1 MAAAL
6 MLCKRAPLSFF
17 RPSVIQRCLSSST
30 SLPSSTSAIR
40 APISQDNVVSSP
52 FEAEA
57 KYPELN
63 LYSHVFRDFSKY
75 GPRVAIVDGVTGR
88 EYTFNEVDENTSKFS
103 SALNRMGFSR
113 GSVLSLCSP
122 NVPEYC
128 SVFFGA
134 LASGGTVSTVNPT
147 YTAEELAYQFQN
159 SATDMIATVPA
170 ILPTVQEAAEK
181 AGVERII
188 VIGSKGESGA
198 RDSKLISYHHLLED
212 TGSLFNPVSVD
223 AKEDTAV
230 LPYSSG
236 TSGLPKGVVLTHFN
250 VTANILQLEHPEVL
264 YLYKEG
270 TTVLG
275 VLPFFHIYG
284 MVAVLFSS
292 LYAGSKVVSLP
303 KFEPELFLNAIS
315 KYKTDIVN
323 IVPPLILF
331 LAKHPMVNDYDLSCI
346 RQIMSGAAPLGGDI
360 VEAARARLNC
370 DVIRQGYGL
379 TETSPVT
386 HVVPLSCSKEKPQ
399 SIGTPL
405 KSIDVKVVDP
415 ETSETLSAG
424 EDGEVW
430 IRGPN
435 VMKGYLNLPDATRSC
450 ITSDGW
456 FRSGD
461 IGHFDED
468 GWFYITDR
476 LKELIKVKG
485 LQVAPAELEALLV
498 THEKIADAAV
508 IGVADERQGEAPRAY
523 VVKKD
528 SSLQEREVEEYVA
541 GRVAKHKHL
550 VGGVEFIDAIPKS
563 ASGKILRRL
572 LRPN

>member
-6 MLCKRAPLSFF
+6 MLCKRTSIPLF
-17 RPSVIQRCLSSST
+17 RPSVGQRCLSNSPSLLSST
-30 SLPSSTSAIR
+30 AIR
-40 APISQDNVVSSP
+40 APISSDNVVSCP
-52 FEAEA
+52 FEAA
-57 KYPELN
+57 TYPELN

-75 GPRVAIVDGVTGR
+75 GPRVAVVDGVTGR
-88 EYTFNEVDENTSKFS
+88 EYTYNEVDENTSKFS
-103 SALNRMGFSR
+103 SALNRMGFSK
-113 GSVLSLCSP
+113 GNVLSICSP
-122 NVPEYC
+122 NVPDYC

-147 YTAEELAYQFQN
+147 YTAHELAYQFEN
-159 SATDMIATVPA
+159 SATDVIATVPA

-181 AGVERII
+181 ARVERII
-188 VIGSKGESGA
+188 VIGNEGEGGPRGSN
-198 RDSKLISYHHLLED
+198 LISYSHLLED
-212 TGSLFNPVSVD
+212 SGSLFNRVSVD
-223 AKEDTAV
+223 AKRDIAV

-236 TSGLPKGVVLTHFN
+236 TSGLPKGVVLTHYN
-250 VTANILQLEHPEVL
+250 VGANILQLEHPEL
-264 YLYKEG
+264 QYYFEEG
-270 TTVLG
+270 TTLLG

-284 MVAVLFSS
+284 MVVVLFSS

-303 KFEPELFLNAIS
+303 RFEPELFLNAIS
-315 KYKTDIVN
+315 QYKTDIVN
-323 IVPPLILF
+323 IVPPLIIF
-331 LAKHPMVNDYDLSCI
+331 LAKHPMVDDYDLSCI
-346 RQIMSGAAPLGGDI
+346 RQITSGAAPLGGDL
-360 VEAARARLNC
+360 VEAARARLKC
-370 DVIRQGYGL
+370 DVIRQAYGL

-386 HVVPLSCSKEKPQ
+386 HMVPASLSKEKPQ
-399 SIGTPL
+399 SIGVPV
-405 KSIDVKVVDP
+405 KSTDVKVVDP
-415 ETSETLSAG
+415 ETNDTRSTG
-424 EDGEVW
+424 EEGEIW

-435 VMKGYLNLPDATRSC
+435 VMKGYLNLPDATRNC
-450 ITSDGW
+450 ITDDGW
-456 FRSGD
+456 FRTGD

-508 IGVADERQGEAPRAY
+508 IGVANERLGEAPRAY

-528 SSLQEREVEEYVA
+528 SSLREREVEEYVA

-550 VGGVEFIDAIPKS
+550 VGGVEFVDAIPKS

-572 LRPN
+572 LKQI

>member
-6 MLCKRAPLSFF
+6 MRAPFLHF
-17 RPSVIQRCLSSST
+17 VGVTQRCLSTSPSLLSST
-30 SLPSSTSAIR
+30 GSR
-40 APISQDNVVSSP
+40 APISGDNVVSSP
-52 FEAEA
+52 FEGEA
-57 KYPELN
+57 TYPELN
-63 LYSHVFRDFSKY
+63 LYSHVYRHFSKY
-75 GPRVAIVDGVTGR
+75 GSRVAVVDGVSGR
-88 EYTFNEVDENTSKFS
+88 EYTFNEVDESTAKFS

-113 GSVLSLCSP
+113 GSVLSICSP

-134 LASGGTVSTVNPT
+134 LASGGTVSPINPT

-159 SATDMIATVPA
+159 SATDVIATVPA

-188 VIGSKGESGA
+188 VIGSEGGSGA
-198 RDSKLISYHHLLED
+198 KGSNLIPYSHLLED
-212 TGSLFNPVSVD
+212 SGSLFNPASVN
-223 AKEDTAV
+223 AKQDVAV

-236 TSGLPKGVVLTHFN
+236 TSGLPKGVALTHYN
-250 VTANILQLEHPEVL
+250 VNANILQLEHPEL
-264 YLYKEG
+264 LHYHEEG

-303 KFEPELFLNAIS
+303 MFEPELFLNAIS
-315 KYKTDIVN
+315 KHKTDVVN

-331 LAKHPMVNDYDLSCI
+331 LAKHPMVDDYDLSCI
-346 RQIMSGAAPLGGDI
+346 RQITSGAAPLGGDL
-360 VEAARARLNC
+360 VEAARARLKI

-386 HVVPLSCSKEKPQ
+386 HLVPASHCREKPQ
-399 SIGTPL
+399 SIGTPV
-405 KSIDVKVVDP
+405 KSTDVKVVDP
-415 ETSETLSAG
+415 ETNETLSAG
-424 EDGEVW
+424 EEGEVW

-450 ITSDGW
+450 ITDDGW

-461 IGHFDED
+461 IGHFDQD

-508 IGVADERQGEAPRAY
+508 IGVADERLGEAPKAY

-528 SSLQEREVEEYVA
+528 SNLQERDVEEYVA

-550 VGGVEFIDAIPKS
+550 VGGVEFVDAIPKS

-572 LRPN
+572 LRQT